1 MHVIKAVKV
10 LSVAK
15 IMGAVYGA
23 IGLLFLPFILLMG
36 LAGSL
41 ARSQGGQGNIG
52 VIFSL
57 FFGLFA
63 PLIYAVMGF
72 VTGALNAF
80 LYNVFA
86 KWVGGIE
93 VQVQPVDQVRAI
105 SW

>member
-1 MHVIKAVKV
+1 MHVIKSVKV

-23 IGLLFLPFILLMG
+23 IGLLFLPFILLMS

-41 ARSQGGQGNIG
+41 VPRQEGQGGLGMIAG
-52 VIFSL
+52 L

-63 PLIYAVMGF
+63 PVIYGAMGF
-72 VTGALNAF
+72 ILGALSAF
-80 LYNVFA
+80 LYNLFA

-93 VQVQPVDQVRAI
+93 VQVQAVDPARVMG
-105 SW
+105 

>member
-1 MHVIKAVKV
+1 MHVIKSVKV

-23 IGLLFLPFILLMG
+23 IGLLFLPFILLMS

-41 ARSQGGQGNIG
+41 VPRQEGQGNLG
-52 VIFSL
+52 LIFSL

-63 PLIYAVMGF
+63 PVIYAAMGF
-72 VTGALNAF
+72 IMGALSAF
-80 LYNVFA
+80 LYNLFA

-93 VQVQPVDQVRAI
+93 VQVQAVDPARI
-105 SW
+105 MG

>member
-1 MHVIKAVKV
+1 MHVIQSVKV

-36 LAGSL
+36 VAGSL
-41 ARSQGGQGNIG
+41 APRQGGQGNLAL
-52 VIFSL
+52 IFSL

-63 PLIYAVMGF
+63 PIIYGAIGF
-72 VTGALNAF
+72 VTGALSAF
-80 LYNVFA
+80 LYNLFA

-93 VQVQPVDQVRAI
+93 VQVQAVDATRVMG
-105 SW
+105 

>member
-41 ARSQGGQGNIG
+41 APHQEGQRSIG

-63 PLIYAVMGF
+63 PVIYGAMGF
-72 VTGALNAF
+72 VIGALSAF

-93 VQVQPVDQVRAI
+93 VQVQPVDQVRAM
-105 SW
+105 S

>member
-1 MHVIKAVKV
+1 MHVIKSVKV

-15 IMGAVYGA
+15 IMGAVYA
-23 IGLLFLPFILLMG
+23 AVGLLFLPFILLMG

-41 ARSQGGQGNIG
+41 APHQEGHGNIG
-52 VIFSL
+52 MISSL

-63 PLIYAVMGF
+63 PVIYGAMGF
-72 VTGALNAF
+72 VIGALSAF

-93 VQVQPVDQVRAI
+93 VQVQPVDQIRAV
-105 SW
+105 S

>member
-10 LSVAK
+10 LSVGK

-41 ARSQGGQGNIG
+41 MPHQNGQGNIG
-52 VIFSL
+52 IVFSL
-57 FFGLFA
+57 VFGLLA
-63 PLIYAVMGF
+63 PVIYAVMGF
-72 VTGALNAF
+72 VMGALTAF

-93 VQVQPVDQVRAI
+93 VEVQPVDQPRVMG
-105 SW
+105 

>member
-41 ARSQGGQGNIG
+41 APPSR
-52 VIFSL
+52 
-57 FFGLFA
+57 
-63 PLIYAVMGF
+63 
-72 VTGALNAF
+72 GAT
-80 LYNVFA
+80 
-86 KWVGGIE
+86 
-93 VQVQPVDQVRAI
+93 
-105 SW
+105 

>member
-41 ARSQGGQGNIG
+41 VPHQNGQGNIG
-52 VIFSL
+52 IVFS
-57 FFGLFA
+57 FVFGLFA
-63 PLIYAVMGF
+63 PVIYAAMGF
-72 VTGALNAF
+72 VMGALSAF
-80 LYNVFA
+80 LYNLFA

-93 VQVQPVDQVRAI
+93 VQIQPVGA
-105 SW
+105 STMN

>member
-1 MHVIKAVKV
+1 MHVIKSVKV

-36 LAGSL
+36 VAGSL
-41 ARSQGGQGNIG
+41 VPRQEGQSNLGL
-52 VIFSL
+52 IFSL

-63 PLIYAVMGF
+63 PLIYGAIGF
-72 VTGALNAF
+72 VTGALSAF
-80 LYNVFA
+80 LYNLFA

-93 VQVQPVDQVRAI
+93 VQVQAVDPARIVG
-105 SW
+105 